1 MGEDPEDDPAD
12 DEDQGDDVD
21 GGLGGAAAGRLLLG
35 GVGEGVVCG
44 ELVRHR
50 QRGHRRRG
58 DIEEELVGG
67 PRRARRPVHLLRGGR
82 GRSPAS
88 QRMAGAEG
96 NECGRRASEI
106 RSHRRGNVGPICRTF
121 REHDVSFMHEGTG
134 LWKSVVL
141 VGAHMTSSSTGRF

>member
-50 QRGHRRRG
+50 RRG
-58 DIEEELVGG
+58 DIEEELIGG
-67 PRRARRPVHLLRGGR
+67 PRRARGPVHLLRGGR

-96 NECGRRASEI
+96 NVCGRRASEI
-106 RSHRRGNVGPICRTF
+106 RSHRRGNVEPICRTF
-121 REHDVSFMHEGTG
+121 REHD
-134 LWKSVVL
+134 
-141 VGAHMTSSSTGRF
+141 ANMT